1 MDKQKQ
7 LLSKMENLDDDYR
20 RKNRQLNETMD
31 AVGQEKWAFNR
42 ELEDL
47 SEQMRYIF
55 NKREYN
61 DSQGLQQVYH
71 MISSTQEEGEWTA
84 KNMLRK
90 LENEQEEQQSAYKK
104 QALSY
109 EEELYQLKKE
119 SDA

>member
-7 LLSKMENLDDDYR
+7 VLLKMENLEDDYR
-20 RKNRQLNETMD
+20 RKNKQLNETMD
-31 AVGQEKWAFNR
+31 AVSQEKWTFNR
-42 ELEDL
+42 DLEDL

-71 MISSTQEEGEWTA
+71 MISSTQEEGEWTV
-84 KNMLRK
+84 KNILKK
-90 LENEQEEQQSAYKK
+90 LEDEQEKQQSAYKK

-109 EEELYQLKKE
+109 EEALYQLKKE

>member
-7 LLSKMENLDDDYR
+7 VLLKMENLEDDYIK
-20 RKNRQLNETMD
+20 KNKELDEKMD
-31 AVGQEKWAFNR
+31 AVSQEKWAFNR

-71 MISSTQEEGEWTA
+71 MISSTQEEGEWAA
-84 KNMLRK
+84 KNVLKK
-90 LENEQEEQQSAYKK
+90 LEDEQEEQQSAYKK